1 MHGDKGV
8 QTMRCRPRNL
18 QARRR
23 RWPLRLG
30 LFLIYVLVQYVSSAK
45 TPTSVEM
52 TTASVLL
59 SSSAQWASEPPVSPA
74 GSTVAEE
81 PALGET
87 STIAA
92 EEPRKTGHAEGSK
105 TERPPK
111 GHGRARA
118 EQNESWASEPPVSPA
133 GSTVAEEPA
142 LGETSTIAAEEPRK
156 TGHAEGSKTERPPKG
171 HGRARAEQNESVRGQ
186 AKETGTKESAKK
198 GTEPPPPRHA
208 RNVTTT
214 VTPATQMTTRYPY
227 PTVRPRRTNCSA
239 PAIEQFPRPLMG
251 PEARKHGGLIIH
263 ILAAI
268 YTFLGLAIV
277 CDDYFVS
284 SLDRICEELRLS
296 PDVAG
301 ATFMAA
307 GSSAPELATVIIGV
321 FFAKDDIGV
330 SGVIGSAVFNIM
342 FVISICGLCSA
353 TASKLNW
360 WPLCRDCFF
369 YAVSILVMLGTIYN
383 DSISWMESL
392 FMLIMYGVYCVA
404 LSFNVKLE
412 RWAKSHNI
420 PFLPKDDEPAE
431 QSALVSYR
439 SLQEDRLSYTGPNS
453 PVTDQMKN
461 QEGNGIQETIEQ
473 QQQQQ
478 QQQQPSAPRQPE
490 YYKAK
495 EPDPNEVSPLVMP
508 TDGNKWTMFTWGL
521 VYPIH
526 FMCRATMPDCRQEK
540 WRSWYPFTFCI
551 SMIWI
556 SFYSY
561 IMVWMITII
570 GSTLGIPDTVMG
582 LTFVAAGVSVPDAL
596 SSLAVIKEGLG
607 DMAVS
612 NAVGSNVFDILVCL
626 GLPWFIQTAMIQPGS
641 HVNVTSRG
649 LTYSTVSLLSTVVFL
664 VMATHLNGWKL
675 DRRYGMVLMVWYL
688 IFIVFASLY
697 ELNVFGEMNPPVCP
711 SKF

>member
-1 MHGDKGV
+1 MHGVKGS
-8 QTMRCRPRNL
+8 QTMRRR
-18 QARRR
+18 QRRR
-23 RWPLRLG
+23 KWPLQLG
-30 LFLIYVLVQYVSSAK
+30 LFLMYVLVQFATSTTSPKPTTTTALSNFKIEETTIFEKNGEIIKERIEVMKNTTFDEK
-45 TPTSVEM
+45 TGKIKEEAEVTLEKTSVYNMTTTLPPKESQKENTTEKPVPTSVPGKKENQSKENE
-52 TTASVLL
+52 T
-59 SSSAQWASEPPVSPA
+59 SSSKHNR
-74 GSTVAEE
+74 STT
-81 PALGET
+81 T
-87 STIAA
+87 STSI
-92 EEPRKTGHAEGSK
+92 
-105 TERPPK
+105 
-111 GHGRARA
+111 
-118 EQNESWASEPPVSPA
+118 
-133 GSTVAEEPA
+133 
-142 LGETSTIAAEEPRK
+142 
-156 TGHAEGSKTERPPKG
+156 
-171 HGRARAEQNESVRGQ
+171 
-186 AKETGTKESAKK
+186 
-198 GTEPPPPRHA
+198 
-208 RNVTTT
+208 TTT
-214 VTPATQMTTRYPY
+214 TSPTAQMTTTNYPY
-227 PTVRPRRTNCSA
+227 PTLRPRRTNCTA

-263 ILAAI
+263 IVVAF

-342 FVISICGLCSA
+342 FVISICGLCTSTA
-353 TASKLNW
+353 TKLNW

-369 YAVSILVMLGTIYN
+369 YAVSILVMLGTIFN
-383 DSISWMESL
+383 DSISWLESL
-392 FMLIMYGVYCVA
+392 FMLVMYGVYCVA
-404 LSFNVKLE
+404 LSFNAQLE
-412 RWAKSHNI
+412 RWAKSYNI

-431 QSALVSYR
+431 ESALVSYR

-453 PVTDQMKN
+453 PVNEQMKS
-461 QEGNGIQETIEQ
+461 QEGNGIQETTEQ

-478 QQQQPSAPRQPE
+478 QQPQQQQQQQQSAPKRPE

-508 TDGNKWTMFTWGL
+508 TDGNKWTLFSWGL

-526 FMCRATMPDCRQEK
+526 YMCRATMPDCRQEK

-626 GLPWFIQTAMIQPGS
+626 GLPWFIQTAMIHPGS

-649 LTYSTVSLLSTVVFL
+649 LTYSTVSLLSTVIFL
-664 VMATHLNGWKL
+664 VVATHLNGWKL
-675 DRRYGMVLMVWYL
+675 DRQYGLILMVWYL

-697 ELNVFGEMNPPVCP
+697 ELNIFGEMNPPVCP
-711 SKF
+711 SQF

>member
-1 MHGDKGV
+1 MTSTSRTMGV
-8 QTMRCRPRNL
+8 QLRNS
-18 QARRR
+18 RRK
-23 RWPLRLG
+23 RWPLRFG
-30 LFLIYVLVQYVSSAK
+30 LLLVYVLVQYVTSARLSTEETSSYYPSSTDNVDTSTAEAVLEVVVLVPETELGKTKEEKTVTGETLLRENSEKNESNGNAK
-45 TPTSVEM
+45 EQKEKTKEDLEVKPKGSDQKEKIKEDLKKKIKEDLKEKIEEIKEEMKEIQEM
-52 TTASVLL
+52 TKEMKAIQETK
-59 SSSAQWASEPPVSPA
+59 
-74 GSTVAEE
+74 EE
-81 PALGET
+81 VKEGNTGTE
-87 STIAA
+87 
-92 EEPRKTGHAEGSK
+92 KTTK
-105 TERPPK
+105 
-111 GHGRARA
+111 
-118 EQNESWASEPPVSPA
+118 
-133 GSTVAEEPA
+133 
-142 LGETSTIAAEEPRK
+142 I
-156 TGHAEGSKTERPPKG
+156 
-171 HGRARAEQNESVRGQ
+171 RGQ
-186 AKETGTKESAKK
+186 SKEEAPEGKKTVLPKNEVPVTFTKNV
-198 GTEPPPPRHA
+198 PR
-208 RNVTTT
+208 TTT
-214 VTPATQMTTRYPY
+214 VSSITTVMYERATW
-227 PTVRPRRTNCSA
+227 RPRRENCSP

-251 PEARKHGGLIIH
+251 PKARKHGGLIVH
-263 ILAAI
+263 ILVAV

-307 GSSAPELATVIIGV
+307 GSSAPELATVVIGV

-342 FVISICGLCSA
+342 FVISVCGLC
-353 TASKLNW
+353 TTTVSKLNW

-383 DSISWMESL
+383 ESISWMESL
-392 FMLIMYGVYCVA
+392 FMLIMYGVYCIA
-404 LSFNVKLE
+404 LSFNARLE
-412 RWAKSHNI
+412 RWAKSYDI

-431 QSALVSYR
+431 ESALVSYR
-439 SLQEDRLSYTGPNS
+439 SLQEDRLSYTGPSS
-453 PVTDQMKN
+453 PVTDQVKA
-461 QEGNGIQETIEQ
+461 QEGGLEGGPVAQTNE
-473 QQQQQ
+473 
-478 QQQQPSAPRQPE
+478 PPPPRQPE

-495 EPDPNEVSPLVMP
+495 EPDPNEASPLEKPV
-508 TDGNKWTMFTWGL
+508 DGSKWTLFTWGL

-540 WRSWYPFTFCI
+540 FRNWYPFTFCV
-551 SMIWI
+551 SMVWI

-664 VMATHLNGWKL
+664 VLATHLNGWKL
-675 DRRYGMVLMVWYL
+675 DRRYGVVLMLWYL
-688 IFIVFASLY
+688 VFIVFASLY
-697 ELNVFGEMNPPVCP
+697 ELNVFGEMNPPVCF
-711 SKF
+711 SAF

>member
-1 MHGDKGV
+1 MCNVSEKGSR
-8 QTMRCRPRNL
+8 TMRRIHLRSNS
-18 QARRR
+18 RRK
-23 RWPLRLG
+23 RWPLRFG
-30 LFLIYVLVQYVSSAK
+30 LFLVYVLVQYVTSAK
-45 TPTSVEM
+45 IELEEVSAPYPSSTGREENWTVESTLESSTIELETNVEQQTKEKQEPVLLTEKSVPREGNEKGE
-52 TTASVLL
+52 TKASV
-59 SSSAQWASEPPVSPA
+59 AKEE
-74 GSTVAEE
+74 AEE
-81 PALGET
+81 RKEKQKQKTGEKGT
-87 STIAA
+87 A
-92 EEPRKTGHAEGSK
+92 EEKSK
-105 TERPPK
+105 
-111 GHGRARA
+111 
-118 EQNESWASEPPVSPA
+118 N
-133 GSTVAEEPA
+133 
-142 LGETSTIAAEEPRK
+142 
-156 TGHAEGSKTERPPKG
+156 
-171 HGRARAEQNESVRGQ
+171 VRGQ
-186 AKETGTKESAKK
+186 TKEEESASRKQGEAVSTK
-198 GTEPPPPRHA
+198 SVLRSTTVP
-208 RNVTTT
+208 TTT
-214 VTPATQMTTRYPY
+214 TTARYERATW
-227 PTVRPRRTNCSA
+227 RPRRQSCSP

-251 PEARKHGGLIIH
+251 PSARKHGGLIIH
-263 ILAAI
+263 ILVAV

-307 GSSAPELATVIIGV
+307 GSSAPELATVVIGV

-342 FVISICGLCSA
+342 FVISVCGLC
-353 TASKLNW
+353 TTTVSKLNW

-369 YAVSILVMLGTIYN
+369 YAISILVMLGTIYN
-383 DSISWMESL
+383 ESISWMESL
-392 FMLIMYGVYCVA
+392 FMLIMYGVYCVT
-404 LSFNVKLE
+404 LSFNARLE
-412 RWAKSHNI
+412 RWAKSYDI

-431 QSALVSYR
+431 ESALVSYR
-439 SLQEDRLSYTGPNS
+439 SLQEDRLSYTGPSS
-453 PVTDQMKN
+453 PVTEQFKTNEGMISPTSGGGGGTLEGGAARVNEAPAPKQM
-461 QEGNGIQETIEQ
+461 
-473 QQQQQ
+473 
-478 QQQQPSAPRQPE
+478 E

-495 EPDPNEVSPLVMP
+495 EPDPNEASPLEKP
-508 TDGNKWTMFTWGL
+508 TDGSKWTLFTWGL

-540 WRSWYPFTFCI
+540 FHNWYPFTFCV
-551 SMIWI
+551 SMVWI

-664 VMATHLNGWKL
+664 VLATHLNGWKL
-675 DRRYGMVLMVWYL
+675 DRRYGVILMLWYL
-688 IFIVFASLY
+688 VFIVFASLY
-697 ELNVFGEMNPPVCP
+697 ELNVFGIMNPPVCP
-711 SKF
+711 SLF

>member
-1 MHGDKGV
+1 MCNVSEKGSK
-8 QTMRCRPRNL
+8 TMRRIHL
-18 QARRR
+18 ESISRRR
-23 RWPLRLG
+23 RWSLRFG
-30 LFLIYVLVQYVSSAK
+30 LFLVYILVQYVTCAKIPEEVTSPYPSSTDREENWTLDSTSESFTPETEASVEPKPKAKEEAVSEKEKNERTEPKNEKNKTEEKNEGQQKHGKK
-45 TPTSVEM
+45 TPEEEKSKLGEHSKERN
-52 TTASVLL
+52 TASTEK
-59 SSSAQWASEPPVSPA
+59 ASPA
-74 GSTVAEE
+74 EKTAPKKEVAT
-81 PALGET
+81 A
-87 STIAA
+87 
-92 EEPRKTGHAEGSK
+92 
-105 TERPPK
+105 
-111 GHGRARA
+111 
-118 EQNESWASEPPVSPA
+118 
-133 GSTVAEEPA
+133 
-142 LGETSTIAAEEPRK
+142 
-156 TGHAEGSKTERPPKG
+156 
-171 HGRARAEQNESVRGQ
+171 
-186 AKETGTKESAKK
+186 
-198 GTEPPPPRHA
+198 
-208 RNVTTT
+208 NVPGTTT
-214 VTPATQMTTRYPY
+214 VPTTTTMKYEHATW
-227 PTVRPRRTNCSA
+227 RPRRKDCSP

-251 PEARKHGGLIIH
+251 PSARKHGGLIIH
-263 ILAAI
+263 ILVAI

-307 GSSAPELATVIIGV
+307 GSSAPELATVVIGV

-342 FVISICGLCSA
+342 FVISVCGLCTS
-353 TASKLNW
+353 TVSKLNW

-383 DSISWMESL
+383 ESISWMESL
-392 FMLIMYGVYCVA
+392 FMLFMYGVYCVA
-404 LSFNVKLE
+404 LSYNARLE
-412 RWAKSHNI
+412 RWAKSYNI

-431 QSALVSYR
+431 ESALVSYR
-439 SLQEDRLSYTGPNS
+439 SLQEDRLSYTGPSS
-453 PVTDQMKN
+453 PTDQYKE
-461 QEGNGIQETIEQ
+461 QEGVTAGAVAGGNVPETNESAPPK
-473 QQQQQ
+473 
-478 QQQQPSAPRQPE
+478 QPS

-495 EPDPNEVSPLVMP
+495 EPDPNEVSPLEKP
-508 TDGNKWTMFTWGL
+508 TDGSKWSLFTWGL

-526 FMCRATMPDCRQEK
+526 FMCRATMPDCRQDK
-540 WRSWYPFTFCI
+540 FRNWYPFTFCV
-551 SMIWI
+551 SMVWI

-561 IMVWMITII
+561 FMVWMITII

-664 VMATHLNGWKL
+664 VLATHLNGWKL
-675 DRRYGMVLMVWYL
+675 DRRYGAILMVWYL
-688 IFIVFASLY
+688 VFITFASLY
-697 ELNVFGEMNPPVCP
+697 ELNVFGEMNPPVCF
-711 SKF
+711 SAF

>member
-1 MHGDKGV
+1 MCNVSEKGPK
-8 QTMRCRPRNL
+8 TMRRIQL
-18 QARRR
+18 QSNSRRKR
-23 RWPLRLG
+23 RPLRIG
-30 LFLIYVLVQYVSSAK
+30 LFIVYVLVQYITCAKIPEELTSTYPSSTDREENWTVESTLETFATTVDLEETVK
-45 TPTSVEM
+45 EPLSVE
-52 TTASVLL
+52 SV
-59 SSSAQWASEPPVSPA
+59 
-74 GSTVAEE
+74 
-81 PALGET
+81 
-87 STIAA
+87 
-92 EEPRKTGHAEGSK
+92 
-105 TERPPK
+105 
-111 GHGRARA
+111 
-118 EQNESWASEPPVSPA
+118 
-133 GSTVAEEPA
+133 
-142 LGETSTIAAEEPRK
+142 
-156 TGHAEGSKTERPPKG
+156 
-171 HGRARAEQNESVRGQ
+171 
-186 AKETGTKESAKK
+186 AKETDEKNEGRNKEEEEEAGEKQQQQEEKGKEEKIKEEEKSKEAREKSKEESVGKAVAPKK
-198 GTEPPPPRHA
+198 EVTTILSKNVPR
-208 RNVTTT
+208 TTT
-214 VTPATQMTTRYPY
+214 VPSTTTVKYERATW
-227 PTVRPRRTNCSA
+227 RPRRENCSP

-307 GSSAPELATVIIGV
+307 GSSAPELATVVIGV
-321 FFAKDDIGV
+321 FFAKDDIGI

-342 FVISICGLCSA
+342 FVISVCGLC
-353 TASKLNW
+353 TTTVSKLNW

-383 DSISWMESL
+383 ESISWMESL

-404 LSFNVKLE
+404 LSFNTRLE
-412 RWAKSHNI
+412 RWAKSYNI

-431 QSALVSYR
+431 ESALVSYR
-439 SLQEDRLSYTGPNS
+439 SLQEDRLSYTGPCS
-453 PVTDQMKN
+453 PTDQYKTH
-461 QEGNGIQETIEQ
+461 EAATGGPTAPETNEA
-473 QQQQQ
+473 
-478 QQQQPSAPRQPE
+478 APPKQPE

-495 EPDPNEVSPLVMP
+495 EPDPNEISPLEKP
-508 TDGNKWTMFTWGL
+508 TDGSKWTLFTWGL

-540 WRSWYPFTFCI
+540 FRNWYPFTFCV
-551 SMIWI
+551 SMVWI

-570 GSTLGIPDTVMG
+570 GSTLGIPDTMMG

-649 LTYSTVSLLSTVVFL
+649 LTYSTVSLLSTVIFL
-664 VMATHLNGWKL
+664 VLATHLNGWKL
-675 DRRYGMVLMVWYL
+675 DRRYGVILMIWYL
-688 IFIVFASLY
+688 VFITFASLY
-697 ELNVFGEMNPPVCP
+697 ELNIFGEMNPPSCY
-711 SKF
+711 STF

>member
-1 MHGDKGV
+1 MCNVPEKRSK
-8 QTMRCRPRNL
+8 TMRRIQLQNNL
-18 QARRR
+18 RRK
-23 RWPLRLG
+23 RWPLRFA
-30 LFLIYVLVQYVSSAK
+30 LFIIYVLVQYV
-45 TPTSVEM
+45 TSTKIPLYSELADTEENVTRESVLESYVTEASENLENEETEKEKEKEKGKALPNENEEKAEPKNKEEGKKIEESKNKEEGKKKEEPKNKEEGKKKEEPKNKEEGIGKVVAPKKET
-52 TTASVLL
+52 TTAKS
-59 SSSAQWASEPPVSPA
+59 
-74 GSTVAEE
+74 
-81 PALGET
+81 
-87 STIAA
+87 
-92 EEPRKTGHAEGSK
+92 
-105 TERPPK
+105 
-111 GHGRARA
+111 
-118 EQNESWASEPPVSPA
+118 
-133 GSTVAEEPA
+133 
-142 LGETSTIAAEEPRK
+142 
-156 TGHAEGSKTERPPKG
+156 
-171 HGRARAEQNESVRGQ
+171 
-186 AKETGTKESAKK
+186 
-198 GTEPPPPRHA
+198 
-208 RNVTTT
+208 VTTT
-214 VTPATQMTTRYPY
+214 VPATTTIIYERA
-227 PTVRPRRTNCSA
+227 TWRPRRENCSP
-239 PAIEQFPRPLMG
+239 PAIEQFPRSIMG
-251 PEARKHGGLIIH
+251 PSARKHGGLILH
-263 ILAAI
+263 ILVAI

-307 GSSAPELATVIIGV
+307 GSSAPELATVVIGV

-342 FVISICGLCSA
+342 FVISLCGLCST
-353 TASKLNW
+353 TACKLNW
-360 WPLCRDCFF
+360 WPLCRDSFF

-383 DSISWMESL
+383 ESISWMESL
-392 FMLIMYGVYCVA
+392 FMLIMYVVYCVA
-404 LSFNVKLE
+404 LSFNARLE
-412 RWAKSHNI
+412 RWAKSYNI

-431 QSALVSYR
+431 ESALVSYR
-439 SLQEDRLSYTGPNS
+439 SLQEDRLSYTGPSS
-453 PVTDQMKN
+453 PVTDQFK
-461 QEGNGIQETIEQ
+461 
-473 QQQQQ
+473 
-478 QQQQPSAPRQPE
+478 APEDGVGAGDAAAVPGTNEPTPAPKQPE

-495 EPDPNEVSPLVMP
+495 EPDPNEVSPLERP
-508 TDGNKWTMFTWGL
+508 TDGSQWTLFTWGL

-540 WRSWYPFTFCI
+540 FRNWYPFTFCV
-551 SMIWI
+551 SMVWI

-664 VMATHLNGWKL
+664 VLVTHWNGWKL
-675 DRRYGMVLMVWYL
+675 DRRYGVLLMIWYL
-688 IFIVFASLY
+688 VFIVFASLY
-697 ELNVFGEMNPPVCP
+697 ELNVFGEMNPPVCY
-711 SKF
+711 SAF

>member
-1 MHGDKGV
+1 
-8 QTMRCRPRNL
+8 MRNRPRNL

-30 LFLIYVLVQYVSSAK
+30 LFLIYVLVQYVTSARIV
-45 TPTSVEM
+45 PSEM
-52 TTASVLL
+52 TLT
-59 SSSAQWASEPPVSPA
+59 SSSEQYEGSMSESTESLLASINEKATEESSTIPPMPKEEVTVMPISKSKEIAQESNENKSNEKESKEKASKEHAKASEKNVRDQSKADKEA
-74 GSTVAEE
+74 G
-81 PALGET
+81 
-87 STIAA
+87 
-92 EEPRKTGHAEGSK
+92 
-105 TERPPK
+105 
-111 GHGRARA
+111 
-118 EQNESWASEPPVSPA
+118 
-133 GSTVAEEPA
+133 
-142 LGETSTIAAEEPRK
+142 
-156 TGHAEGSKTERPPKG
+156 
-171 HGRARAEQNESVRGQ
+171 
-186 AKETGTKESAKK
+186 KK
-198 GTEPPPPRHA
+198 GTATPAAKPA
-208 RNVTTT
+208 RSSSTT
-214 VTPATQMTTRYPY
+214 VTPVIQTIPVTKPYPY

-263 ILAAI
+263 IVVAI

-342 FVISICGLCSA
+342 FVISICGLFSA
-353 TASKLNW
+353 TAAKLNW

-369 YAVSILVMLGTIYN
+369 YAISILVMLGTIYN
-383 DSISWMESL
+383 ESISWPESL
-392 FMLIMYGVYCVA
+392 FMLIMYAVYCVA

-412 RWAKSHNI
+412 RWAKSYNI

-431 QSALVSYR
+431 ESALVSYR
-439 SLQEDRLSYTGPNS
+439 SLQEERLSYTGPNS
-453 PVTDQMKN
+453 PITEQIKN

-478 QQQQPSAPRQPE
+478 QQQSAPKQPE

-508 TDGNKWTMFTWGL
+508 PDGSKWTLFTWGL

-540 WRSWYPFTFCI
+540 WRRWYPFTFCI

-570 GSTLGIPDTVMG
+570 GSTLGIPDTMMG

-664 VMATHLNGWKL
+664 VLATHLNGWKL
-675 DRRYGMVLMVWYL
+675 DRRYGMVLMIWYL

-711 SKF
+711 SVF

>member
-1 MHGDKGV
+1 MIIV
-8 QTMRCRPRNL
+8 LSMYFYTCIIF
-18 QARRR
+18 
-23 RWPLRLG
+23 
-30 LFLIYVLVQYVSSAK
+30 FLTIQI
-45 TPTSVEM
+45 TPTTEM
-52 TTASVLL
+52 TT
-59 SSSAQWASEPPVSPA
+59 P
-74 GSTVAEE
+74 
-81 PALGET
+81 
-87 STIAA
+87 
-92 EEPRKTGHAEGSK
+92 
-105 TERPPK
+105 
-111 GHGRARA
+111 
-118 EQNESWASEPPVSPA
+118 
-133 GSTVAEEPA
+133 
-142 LGETSTIAAEEPRK
+142 
-156 TGHAEGSKTERPPKG
+156 
-171 HGRARAEQNESVRGQ
+171 
-186 AKETGTKESAKK
+186 
-198 GTEPPPPRHA
+198 
-208 RNVTTT
+208 
-214 VTPATQMTTRYPY
+214 YPY
-227 PTVRPRRTNCSA
+227 ATVRPRRTNCSA

-251 PEARKHGGLIIH
+251 PESRKHGGLIIH

-321 FFAKDDIGV
+321 FFAKDDIGLDGSLINDTDFGNQIIPLVAFQV

-369 YAVSILVMLGTIYN
+369 YAISILVMLGTIYN
-383 DSISWMESL
+383 ESISWMESL
-392 FMLIMYGVYCVA
+392 FMLIMYAVYCVA

-412 RWAKSHNI
+412 RWAKSYNI

-431 QSALVSYR
+431 ESALVSYR
-439 SLQEDRLSYTGPNS
+439 SLQEDRVSYTGPNS

-478 QQQQPSAPRQPE
+478 QQQQHSMAPRQPE

-508 TDGNKWTMFTWGL
+508 TDGSKWTMFTWGL

-649 LTYSTVSLLSTVVFL
+649 LTYSTVSLLSTVIFL
-664 VMATHLNGWKL
+664 VLATHLNGWKL
-675 DRRYGMVLMVWYL
+675 DRRYGVVLMVWYL

-697 ELNVFGEMNPPVCP
+697 ELNVFGEMNPPVCA
-711 SKF
+711 SQF

>member
-1 MHGDKGV
+1 MCNVSEKGSR
-8 QTMRCRPRNL
+8 TMRRIHLRSNS
-18 QARRR
+18 RRK
-23 RWPLRLG
+23 RWPLRFG
-30 LFLIYVLVQYVSSAK
+30 LFLVYVLVQYVTSAK
-45 TPTSVEM
+45 IELEEVSSPYSSTTGREENSTVESILESSTIELETNVEEQTKEKEEAM
-52 TTASVLL
+52 LL
-59 SSSAQWASEPPVSPA
+59 SEKSVPRE
-74 GSTVAEE
+74 GNEK
-81 PALGET
+81 GET
-87 STIAA
+87 KAVVAKEEKKKKEEEEKEAAVAA
-92 EEPRKTGHAEGSK
+92 EELKERKEKQKQKMGE
-105 TERPPK
+105 K
-111 GHGRARA
+111 G
-118 EQNESWASEPPVSPA
+118 
-133 GSTVAEEPA
+133 TAEE
-142 LGETSTIAAEEPRK
+142 K
-156 TGHAEGSKTERPPKG
+156 SK
-171 HGRARAEQNESVRGQ
+171 NVRGQ
-186 AKETGTKESAKK
+186 TKGEEAGSRKQGEAISTKNV
-198 GTEPPPPRHA
+198 PRSTT
-208 RNVTTT
+208 VPTTTTT
-214 VTPATQMTTRYPY
+214 VRYERATW
-227 PTVRPRRTNCSA
+227 RPRRQSCSP

-251 PEARKHGGLIIH
+251 PSARKHGGLIIH
-263 ILAAI
+263 ILVAV

-307 GSSAPELATVIIGV
+307 GSSAPELATVVIGV

-342 FVISICGLCSA
+342 FVISVCGLC
-353 TASKLNW
+353 TTTVSKLNW

-369 YAVSILVMLGTIYN
+369 YAISILVMLGTIYN
-383 DSISWMESL
+383 ESISWMESL
-392 FMLIMYGVYCVA
+392 FMLIMYGVYCVT
-404 LSFNVKLE
+404 LSFNARLE
-412 RWAKSHNI
+412 RWAKSYDI

-431 QSALVSYR
+431 ESALVSYR
-439 SLQEDRLSYTGPNS
+439 SLQEDRLSYTGPSS
-453 PVTDQMKN
+453 PVTEQFKTNEGSGGGGGGGGGGTLEGGGARVNEAPAPKQM
-461 QEGNGIQETIEQ
+461 
-473 QQQQQ
+473 
-478 QQQQPSAPRQPE
+478 E

-495 EPDPNEVSPLVMP
+495 EPDPNEASPLEKP
-508 TDGNKWTMFTWGL
+508 TDGSKWTLFTWGL

-540 WRSWYPFTFCI
+540 FRNWYPFTFCV
-551 SMIWI
+551 SMVWI

-649 LTYSTVSLLSTVVFL
+649 LTYSTVSLLSTVIFL
-664 VMATHLNGWKL
+664 VLATHLNGWKL
-675 DRRYGMVLMVWYL
+675 DRRYGVILMLWYL
-688 IFIVFASLY
+688 VFIVFASLY
-697 ELNVFGEMNPPVCP
+697 ELNVFGIMNPPVCP
-711 SKF
+711 SLF

>member
-1 MHGDKGV
+1 
-8 QTMRCRPRNL
+8 MRCRPRNL
-18 QARRR
+18 QARHR

-30 LFLIYVLVQYVSSAK
+30 LFLIYVLVHYVASANI
-45 TPTSVEM
+45 TSPDTTTMISLTSVQYEEGW
-52 TTASVLL
+52 
-59 SSSAQWASEPPVSPA
+59 SSESEA
-74 GSTVAEE
+74 
-81 PALGET
+81 ET
-87 STIAA
+87 STEKI
-92 EEPRKTGHAEGSK
+92 K
-105 TERPPK
+105 
-111 GHGRARA
+111 
-118 EQNESWASEPPVSPA
+118 
-133 GSTVAEEPA
+133 
-142 LGETSTIAAEEPRK
+142 TSTAATARLFEKLKNTVQLIQRKASKGESSKGNQTSTPKQDQTNITLSTTIA
-156 TGHAEGSKTERPPKG
+156 SI
-171 HGRARAEQNESVRGQ
+171 
-186 AKETGTKESAKK
+186 
-198 GTEPPPPRHA
+198 
-208 RNVTTT
+208 TTT
-214 VTPATQMTTRYPY
+214 TSSVVTL
-227 PTVRPRRTNCSA
+227 RPRRPNCSA

-251 PEARKHGGLIIH
+251 PKTRKSGGLILH
-263 ILAAI
+263 ILVAI

-342 FVISICGLCSA
+342 FVIAICGLCTA
-353 TASKLNW
+353 TAFKLNW

-383 DSISWMESL
+383 EYISWPEAL
-392 FMLIMYGVYCVA
+392 FMLIMYGVYCVVLA
-404 LSFNVKLE
+404 FNVKLE
-412 RWAKSHNI
+412 RWAKSYNI

-431 QSALVSYR
+431 ESALVSYR

-453 PVTDQMKN
+453 PTTEQIKN
-461 QEGNGIQETIEQ
+461 QEGNGVRETTTEQ
-473 QQQQQ
+473 
-478 QQQQPSAPRQPE
+478 PAAPRQPE

-495 EPDPNEVSPLVMP
+495 EPDPNGVSPLVKP
-508 TDGNKWTMFTWGL
+508 TDGSKWTLFTWGL

-526 FMCRATMPDCRQEK
+526 FMCRVTMPDCRQEK

-561 IMVWMITII
+561 LMVWMITII
-570 GSTLGIPDTVMG
+570 GSTLGIPDTVLG

-649 LTYSTVSLLSTVVFL
+649 LTYSTFSLLSTVIFL
-664 VMATHLNGWKL
+664 VLATHLNGWKL
-675 DRRYGMVLMVWYL
+675 DRRYGIVLMIWYL
-688 IFIVFASLY
+688 VFIMFASLY
-697 ELNVFGEMNPPVCP
+697 ELNIFGEMNPDVCT
-711 SKF
+711 SDF

>member
-1 MHGDKGV
+1 MHGDKGF

-30 LFLIYVLVQYVSSAK
+30 LFLIYILVQYVSSTTTPSAEMANTTEPSSTSPSPFNPGDETGMKQMETEETEK
-45 TPTSVEM
+45 TK
-52 TTASVLL
+52 
-59 SSSAQWASEPPVSPA
+59 
-74 GSTVAEE
+74 GSTKIKPDMRDQTNGTRKKDQEQTTNRI
-81 PALGET
+81 ET
-87 STIAA
+87 SSLMHDRNT
-92 EEPRKTGHAEGSK
+92 T
-105 TERPPK
+105 
-111 GHGRARA
+111 
-118 EQNESWASEPPVSPA
+118 VS
-133 GSTVAEEPA
+133 
-142 LGETSTIAAEEPRK
+142 
-156 TGHAEGSKTERPPKG
+156 
-171 HGRARAEQNESVRGQ
+171 
-186 AKETGTKESAKK
+186 
-198 GTEPPPPRHA
+198 
-208 RNVTTT
+208 T
-214 VTPATQMTTRYPY
+214 VTPATQITTWSPY
-227 PTVRPRRTNCSA
+227 STRRPRRFNCSA
-239 PAIEQFPRPLMG
+239 PAIEQFPQPLMG

-369 YAVSILVMLGTIYN
+369 YAISILVMLGTISN
-383 DSISWMESL
+383 EIISWMESL

-412 RWAKSHNI
+412 RWAKSYNI

-431 QSALVSYR
+431 ESALVSYR

-461 QEGNGIQETIEQ
+461 QEGNGIQETTEQ

-478 QQQQPSAPRQPE
+478 QQQQPPASRQPE

-495 EPDPNEVSPLVMP
+495 EPNPNEVSPLVKP
-508 TDGNKWTMFTWGL
+508 TDGSKWNLFTWGL

-664 VMATHLNGWKL
+664 VVATHLNGWKL

-711 SKF
+711 SSY